1 MLQHPTGHA
10 GIFVR
15 HEQSAFPH
23 PSLCHFSSANSCKG
37 LPEVIDRTFLAIR
50 SVGFALRRAPA
61 VAAPGLR
68 ATQQAEGS
76 MWAAPGCWRLQSTQ
90 WGAGGHFAPIRG
102 QVSEVAEL
110 SYSQAMT
117 RQFSLC
123 LDEPVGYVCWRTIIC
138 PCWQV
143 PSSHFSSSIY
153 VLQCMERENELKPI
167 KKTLRKEIL

>member
-15 HEQSAFPH
+15 HEQSVPFHIPPCVTSPLPTAAKACQRLLTERFLPLGVLVLPFVEPQPWQPQGSEP
-23 PSLCHFSSANSCKG
+23 PSK
-37 LPEVIDRTFLAIR
+37 
-50 SVGFALRRAPA
+50 
-61 VAAPGLR
+61 LR
-68 ATQQAEGS
+68 AACG
-76 MWAAPGCWRLQSTQ
+76 QSTQ

-153 VLQCMERENELKPI
+153 VLQCTERENELKPI